1 MNGPG
6 MGPGRGRM
14 SANAEKLSKEER
26 SHVLLKM
33 GMYLWRELPYLLIA
47 LIMMI
52 VSSTLALFGPR
63 LSSAAIGEIE
73 KGAKGLISWDDA
85 IDNIV
90 EKVILMVVL
99 YLVSAIMSY
108 ALSIMMIFISKKITY
123 RMRKQLFGKLISLP
137 VGYFD
142 THQTGDIISRMSYDI
157 DTVNASLSHDLLQI
171 ITSSYTVVFS
181 FVMMCRVSIP
191 LIFIFAITVPI
202 SIFFAKYRSKKVR
215 PLFRLRSQRLGELN
229 GYAEEML
236 SGHKTIKA
244 YSSENAVVGE
254 FDRLNDLTCE
264 AYYNAEYQGSV
275 MGPSMSLI
283 NNISISL
290 VTLFGGI
297 LYMYSIGGAV
307 GAASLL
313 HMSIEKLNEFTQYSR
328 KFSGPINEFG
338 NIMNELHSAM
348 SAAERVFKV
357 LETEPELE
365 DAKDAYVLTD
375 VKGEVEI
382 KNVTFGYVEGKTI
395 IKDLNLKVK
404 PGQTV
409 AIVGPTGSGKTTII
423 NLLMRFYDVNEGEIY
438 IDGHEIRSVTRESLR
453 GAFTMVLQDTWLFNS
468 TIYENIAYGREGAT
482 EEEVIAAAKAAKIHH
497 YIEALPDGYNTVL
510 SDDGINISK
519 GQKQLITIA
528 RAMLADS
535 HMLILDEA
543 TSNVDSRT
551 EQQIQAAMNKLRQ
564 GKTSFVIAHR
574 LSTIQNAD
582 VILVIKDG
590 VVIES
595 GDHNSLLRS
604 GGFYASLY
612 NSQFSA

>member
-6 MGPGRGRM
+6 MGGRGRQ
-14 SANAEKLSKEER
+14 SANAEKLSKEEKN
-26 SHVLLKM
+26 HVLLKM
-33 GMYLWRELPYLLIA
+33 GVYLYKELPYLMIA
-47 LIMMI
+47 LVMMI
-52 VSSTLALFGPR
+52 VSNTLALIGPR
-63 LSSAAIGEIE
+63 ISSSAIGNIE
-73 KGAKGLISWDDA
+73 SAAKGDILWDDA
-85 IDNIV
+85 MQSITS
-90 EKVILMVVL
+90 KVITMVIL
-99 YLVSAIMSY
+99 YLVSAAISY
-108 ALSIMMIFISKKITY
+108 ALSITMVFISKRITY
-123 RMRKQLFGKLISLP
+123 KMRKQLFSKLISLP

-157 DTVNASLSHDLLQI
+157 DTVNASLSTDLLQI
-171 ITSSYTVVFS
+171 ITSVYTVVFS

-191 LIFIFAITVPI
+191 LIFIFVITVPV

-244 YSSENAVVGE
+244 YSSEEAVVGE
-254 FDRLNDLTCE
+254 FDRLNELTCT

-275 MGPSMSLI
+275 MGPSMALI
-283 NNISISL
+283 NNISLSM
-290 VTLFGGI
+290 VTLFGGL
-297 LYMYSIGGAV
+297 LYMYSIGGTFGV
-307 GAASLL
+307 ASFF

-357 LETEPELE
+357 LETDPEPL
-365 DAKDAYVLTD
+365 DAKDAIVLD
-375 VKGEVEI
+375 DVRGEVDIKNVSFGYVKGE
-382 KNVTFGYVEGKTI
+382 TI
-395 IKDLNLKVK
+395 IKGLDLHVE

-423 NLLMRFYDVNEGEIY
+423 NLLMRFYDVDEGEIY
-438 IDGHEIRSVTRESLR
+438 IDGHEIRDVTRESLR

-482 EEEVIAAAKAAKIHH
+482 YEEVVEAAKAAKIHG

-528 RAMLADS
+528 RAMLAHS
-535 HMLILDEA
+535 KMLILDEA

>member
-6 MGPGRGRM
+6 MGGRGRQ
-14 SANAEKLSKEER
+14 SGNADKLSKEEK

-33 GMYLWRELPYLLIA
+33 GVYLYKELPYLMIA
-47 LIMMI
+47 LVMMI
-52 VSSTLALFGPR
+52 VSNTLALIGPR
-63 LSSAAIGEIE
+63 ISSSAIGNIESAAKGEI
-73 KGAKGLISWDDA
+73 LWDDA
-85 IDNIV
+85 MQSITS
-90 EKVILMVVL
+90 KVVTMVVL
-99 YLVSAIMSY
+99 YLVSAVISY
-108 ALSIMMIFISKKITY
+108 ALSITMVFISKRITY
-123 RMRKQLFGKLISLP
+123 KMRKQLFSKLISLP

-157 DTVNASLSHDLLQI
+157 DTVNASLSTDLLQI
-171 ITSSYTVVFS
+171 ITSVYTVVFS
-181 FVMMCRVSIP
+181 FVMMCRASIP
-191 LIFIFAITVPI
+191 LIFIFAITVPV
-202 SIFFAKYRSKKVR
+202 SLFFAKYRSKKVR

-244 YSSENAVVGE
+244 YSSEEAVVGE
-254 FDRLNDLTCE
+254 FDRLNELTCN

-283 NNISISL
+283 NNISISM
-290 VTLFGGI
+290 VTLFGGL
-297 LYMYSIGGAV
+297 LYMYSIGGTF
-307 GAASLL
+307 GATSFF

-357 LETEPELE
+357 LETDPEPL
-365 DAKDAYVLTD
+365 DAKDAIVLDD
-375 VKGEVEI
+375 VRGEVDI
-382 KNVTFGYVEGKTI
+382 KNVSFGYVKGKTI
-395 IKDLNLKVK
+395 IKGLDLHVE

-423 NLLMRFYDVNEGEIY
+423 NLLMRFYDVDEGEIY
-438 IDGHEIRSVTRESLR
+438 IDGHEIRDVTRESLR

-482 EEEVIAAAKAAKIHH
+482 YEEVVEAAKAAKIHG

-528 RAMLADS
+528 RAMLS
-535 HMLILDEA
+535 NSRMLILDEA

-595 GDHNSLLRS
+595 GDHNTLLRS

>member
-6 MGPGRGRM
+6 MGGGRGRQ
-14 SANAEKLSKEER
+14 SANAEKLSKEEK

-33 GMYLWRELPYLLIA
+33 GHYLWRELPFLVIA
-47 LIMMI
+47 LVMMI
-52 VSSTLALFGPR
+52 VSSTLALIGPK
-63 LSSAAIGEIE
+63 LSSKAIGFIE
-73 KGAKGLISWDDA
+73 RGALGQIGWDSA
-85 IDNIV
+85 IDSIIYYV
-90 EKVILMVVL
+90 VIMIIL

-108 ALSIMMIFISKKITY
+108 ALSVMMIFISKKITY
-123 RMRKQLFGKLISLP
+123 RMRKQLFSRLISLP

-171 ITSSYTVVFS
+171 ISSSYTVVFS
-181 FVMMCRVSIP
+181 FIMMCRVSIP
-191 LIFIFAITVPI
+191 LISIFAITVPI
-202 SIFFAKYRSKKVR
+202 SIFFARYRSKKVR

-244 YSSENAVVGE
+244 YNSEDAVTGE
-254 FDRLNDLTCE
+254 FDRLNEMTCE

-297 LYMYSIGGAV
+297 LYMFSLGGSV
-307 GAASLL
+307 GVTSLL

-357 LETEPELE
+357 LETDPEKLDAE
-365 DAKDAYVLTD
+365 DAHVLSN
-375 VKGEVEI
+375 VEGRVEI
-382 KNVTFGYVEGKTI
+382 KNVTFGYVEGKDI
-395 IKDLNLKVK
+395 IKNLNLSVE

-468 TIYENIAYGREGAT
+468 TIYENIAYGREDAT
-482 EEEVIAAAKAAKIHH
+482 REEVVAAAKAAKIDS
-497 YIEALPDGYNTVL
+497 YIEALPDGYETVL

-528 RAMLADS
+528 RAMLANS

-551 EQQIQAAMNKLRQ
+551 EQQIQSAMNKLMQ

-582 VILVIKDG
+582 VILVLKDG

-595 GDHNSLLRS
+595 GNHNSLLRR